1 VSVRTTSAMLATLI
15 ALLAAPASADDG
27 SDALL
32 LIPRT
37 LVRLQLPDLVFDDGP
52 ITRGSLVLRAPS
64 AHEEMCAVALEAYG
78 ATLDHIQ
85 PSCQTA
91 GMLGVFEVGF
101 LRKVIHPLLI
111 GAMVLDGRMPGAG
124 PGGDAAPAEPAEPF
138 TLDDPTSGVRLR
150 PSIVGSHGAT
160 LRATLR
166 F

>member
-1 VSVRTTSAMLATLI
+1 VSQRITASTVAILI

-27 SDALL
+27 GDALL
-32 LIPRT
+32 LIPRA
-37 LVRLQLPDLVFDDGP
+37 LVRLQLPELVFDDGP
-52 ITRGSLVLRAPS
+52 IARSSLVLRAPA
-64 AHEEMCAVALEAYG
+64 AHEEMCSVALEAYG

-85 PSCQTA
+85 PSCQTV

-111 GAMVLDGRMPGAG
+111 GAMVLDGRMPGTG
-124 PGGDAAPAEPAEPF
+124 PGGDRAPAEPAEPF
-138 TLDDPTSGVRLR
+138 TLADPTSGVRLR